1 LIDHRHPTA
10 VISLVA
16 AVLFLT
22 FGPIGAPAAQDI
34 FRLAAPPGAIYGNA
48 SFEQSTEAAISISVE
63 HEGTAVPAWF
73 LGATAG
79 GGSYSARILSRTS
92 PAAQLSYQLY
102 PSIPDG
108 TTPVL
113 ASPGAPGFSAAN
125 VITSGDFASD
135 AAVART
141 ETYTVYF
148 EIPSGQFRPS
158 GTYTDTVELQLY
170 RGDPGDPG
178 THVLA
183 DFATVTVSARM
194 ARLVD
199 LFVIQEPGIRTMD
212 LTISVVDRLI
222 ATVHERSNADTGYEV
237 RVTSANLA
245 AAAPGPSTPFFV
257 EDGGSGTLPY
267 SVSFGGVPATS
278 WINGTTVVTSA
289 SDTAGPDWVT
299 RDLRISYSGSP
310 LLPAGDYED
319 RLIIAIAAQ

>member
-1 LIDHRHPTA
+1 
-10 VISLVA
+10 
-16 AVLFLT
+16 
-22 FGPIGAPAAQDI
+22 
-34 FRLAAPPGAIYGNA
+34 
-48 SFEQSTEAAISISVE
+48 
-63 HEGTAVPAWF
+63 
-73 LGATAG
+73 
-79 GGSYSARILSRTS
+79 
-92 PAAQLSYQLY
+92 
-102 PSIPDG
+102 
-108 TTPVL
+108 
-113 ASPGAPGFSAAN
+113 
-125 VITSGDFASD
+125 
-135 AAVART
+135 
-141 ETYTVYF
+141 
-148 EIPSGQFRPS
+148 
-158 GTYTDTVELQLY
+158 
-170 RGDPGDPG
+170 
-178 THVLA
+178 
-183 DFATVTVSARM
+183 M